1 MGKSINKALM
11 LAAGAAALA
20 IGANAAAQSPG
31 KGAAAAARSARVE
44 VPPMQ
49 FKERRLA
56 NGLRVISLRDTTT
69 PNVAVSVWYEVGSK
83 HDPAGRSG
91 FAHLF
96 EHILSRKTRN
106 MPFNA
111 IVGLVEDVGGVRNA
125 STWYDRTNYYEIVPA
140 RYLETMLWTH
150 AERMALPVV
159 DAQVFE
165 TERNVVKEE
174 LRQRVLAPPYGRLRF
189 LLNENSWDKMPH
201 RRPGIGS
208 IEDLEATTLEDARAF
223 HEAYY
228 GPDTATLIV
237 SGNFDEKQ
245 LQGWVDR
252 YFAGIKPRANKIS
265 LTVATRDAPRTSPRT
280 VTMYAP
286 NVPLP
291 VVGSSWRIPG
301 SSHPDIAAIQVLDAI
316 VSQGDSS
323 RFYRALI
330 EPQLASRAGAE
341 FSDVEEQGYWA
352 PQITLASGRKVEE
365 VEAALSAEVAR
376 LRDAPVTAAELAEA
390 KTELAANALRERETF
405 SGRAFDLGEA
415 LVRTGDPR
423 ASDKRLAAIGRVTA
437 ADIQRVARKYLTPEA
452 RLDFRY
458 LNEAQ
463 RPAGEADNWA
473 NPVPLPRFASVP
485 PASRPAIELAPEGER
500 QKPPAPGAAV
510 AVTPP
515 VISETRLPTGLHVV
529 TARSGNVPLAT
540 MTVVVKGGAS
550 TDPREKAGVAAMAAN
565 LLTKG
570 TATRSARQIAA
581 ELESL
586 GASISSGAGPDGA
599 LLSVSAPVAN
609 LEAAGRILADIVQN
623 PTFPAEE
630 LERDRKRAL
639 DALSVALRDPGALA
653 QMVAQPLLYGTAPYG
668 TLANGTPGSLKTMTR
683 EDLAAHHRIWWHPA
697 NASLVVAGGIEA
709 QQASRLAAS
718 LFGGWRGNGPA
729 PTPPASRAGEA
740 QKVRT
745 VVIDLPGAGQAAVV
759 AAMRGIGRS
768 DPTFYSL
775 NVANA
780 VLGSGSSGRLFQEVR
795 VKRALSYGANSGMPG
810 RLDASVLTAASQT
823 KNESAADVVQIFLT
837 ELDRLGKEP
846 LEADLTAKRI
856 AFLSGN
862 YNRQVETSGGL
873 SATLASLI
881 QQGMPAAEAARFAQ
895 QLEAVT
901 PAQASAA
908 AAAIASSGRATVVV
922 VGDASKFLDK
932 LKAIR
937 PDVEVIPAAELD
949 LDAPTLR
956 RAR

>member
-1 MGKSINKALM
+1 MGKALVKALL
-11 LAAGAAALA
+11 LAAGAATLA
-20 IGANAAAQSPG
+20 P
-31 KGAAAAARSARVE
+31 GAAAAAPATKAPAAAARVE
-44 VPPMQ
+44 VPPLQ

-56 NGLRVISLRDTTT
+56 NGLRVISLRDTNT

-83 HDPAGRSG
+83 HDPAGRAG

-150 AERMALPVV
+150 AERMALPVI
-159 DAQVFE
+159 DDQVFE

-208 IEDLEATTLEDARAF
+208 IADLEAVTLADARAF

-237 SGNFDEKQ
+237 SGNFNEAQ
-245 LQGWVDR
+245 LQRWVDQ
-252 YFAGIKPRANKIS
+252 YFAKIASRPKKTS
-265 LTVATRDAPRTSPRT
+265 LTISERDAPRTSPRT

-286 NVPLP
+286 NVPLT
-291 VVGSSWRIPG
+291 VVGSTWRIPG
-301 SSHPDIAAIQVLDAI
+301 SAHPDVAAIAVMDAI
-316 VSQGDSS
+316 LTEGDSS
-323 RFYRALI
+323 RFYRSLI
-330 EPQLASRAGAE
+330 EPQLASNAGSD

-365 VEAALSAEVAR
+365 VEAALAAEIAR

-390 KTELAANALRERETF
+390 KTEIAANALRERETF

-415 LVRTGDPR
+415 MVRTGDPK
-423 ASDKRLAAIGRVTA
+423 ASDKRLAAIQRVTA
-437 ADIQRVARKYLTPEA
+437 ADIHRVARKYLTPQA

-463 RPAGEADNWA
+463 RPAGQADAWA
-473 NPVPLPRFASVP
+473 NPVPLPTFASVP
-485 PASRPAIELAPEGER
+485 PASRAPNELAPEGER
-500 QKPPAPGAAV
+500 MVPPAPGAAV

-515 VISETRLPTGLHVV
+515 VISESRLPTGLSVV

-540 MTVVVKGGAS
+540 MTLVVKGGAS
-550 TDPREKAGVAAMAAN
+550 TDPRGKAGVAAMAAD

-570 TATRSARQIAA
+570 TTTRTARQIAA

-586 GASISSGAGPDGA
+586 GASINTGAGPDGVQ
-599 LLSVSAPVAN
+599 LSVSAPVAN
-609 LEAAGRILADIVQN
+609 LEAAGRIMADIVQN
-623 PTFPAEE
+623 PVFPAEE

-639 DALSVALRDPGALA
+639 DGLSIAMRDPGSLA

-668 TLANGTPGSLKTMTR
+668 TLANGTAGSLKALTR
-683 EDLAAHHRIWWHPA
+683 DDLAAHHRTWWHPA
-697 NASLVVAGGIEA
+697 NASLVIAGGIDTA
-709 QQASRLAAS
+709 RANALAAS
-718 LFGGWRGNGPA
+718 LFSNWRGNGPA

-745 VVIDLPGAGQAAVV
+745 VVVDLPGAGQAAVL
-759 AAMRGIGRS
+759 AAVRGIGRS
-768 DPTFYSL
+768 DPSYYSL

-823 KNESAADVVQIFLT
+823 KNESAADVVQVFLT

-846 LEADLTAKRI
+846 LEADLTTKRV
-856 AFLSGN
+856 AFLSGSF
-862 YNRQVETSGGL
+862 NRQVETSGGL
-873 SATLASLI
+873 AATLAGLI
-881 QQGMPAAEAARFAQ
+881 QQGMPPAEAARFVQ

-908 AAAIASSGRATVVV
+908 AARLASSRGATIIVA
-922 VGDASKFLDK
+922 GDASKFLDK

-949 LDAPTLR
+949 LDSPTLR
-956 RAR
+956 RAK

>member
-1 MGKSINKALM
+1 MAKVFTKALL
-11 LAAGAAALA
+11 LAASALVVGNAASAAPAPKAAA
-20 IGANAAAQSPG
+20 
-31 KGAAAAARSARVE
+31 SAKVE

-56 NGLRVISLRDTTT
+56 NGLRVISLRDTNT

-125 STWYDRTNYYEIVPA
+125 STWYDRTNYYEIVPS

-159 DAQVFE
+159 DEQVFE

-174 LRQRVLAPPYGRLRF
+174 LRQRVLAPPYGRLRI

-201 RRPGIGS
+201 RRPGIGT
-208 IEDLEATTLEDARAF
+208 IEDLEAATLEDARAF

-237 SGNFDEKQ
+237 SGNFDEAQ
-245 LQGWVDR
+245 LQRWVDQ
-252 YFAGIKPRANKIS
+252 YFAKIAPRAKKTP
-265 LTVATRDAPRTSPRT
+265 LTITTRDAARTAPRT

-301 SSHPDIAAIQVLDAI
+301 SSHPDMAALTVMDTILT
-316 VSQGDSS
+316 SGDSS
-323 RFYRALI
+323 RFYRSLV
-330 EPQLASRAGAE
+330 ETQLATAAGADL
-341 FSDVEEQGYWA
+341 SDVEEQGYWA
-352 PQITLASGRKVEE
+352 PQVTLASGRKLEE
-365 VEAALSAEVAR
+365 VEAALSREIAR
-376 LRDAPVTAAELAEA
+376 LREAPVTAAELAEA
-390 KTELAANALRERETF
+390 KTELAADALRERETF

-423 ASDKRLAAIGRVTA
+423 ASDKRLAAIQRVIA
-437 ADIQRVARKYLTPEA
+437 ADIQRVARKYLMPEA
-452 RLDFRY
+452 RLDYRY
-458 LNEAQ
+458 LNETQ
-463 RPAGEADNWA
+463 RPAGQADAWA

-485 PASRPAIELAPEGER
+485 PASRAPITLAPEGER
-500 QKPPAPGAAV
+500 MKPPAPGAAV

-515 VISETRLPTGLHVV
+515 VISESRLPTGLSVV

-540 MTVVVKGGAS
+540 MTLVVKGGAS
-550 TDPREKAGVAAMAAN
+550 TDPQGKAGVASMAAN

-570 TATRSARQIAA
+570 TTTRSAQQIAA

-586 GASISSGAGPDGA
+586 GASINTGAGPDGTI
-599 LLSVSAPVAN
+599 LSVSAPVAN

-623 PTFPAEE
+623 PTFPAAEH
-630 LERDRKRAL
+630 ERDRKRAL
-639 DALSVALRDPGALA
+639 DGLSISLRDPGSIA
-653 QMVAQPLLYGTAPYG
+653 QMVAQPLLYGSAPYA
-668 TLANGTPGSLKTMTR
+668 TLANGTLGSLKGMTR
-683 EDLAAHHRIWWHPA
+683 EDLAAYHRTWFHPA
-697 NASLVVAGGIEA
+697 NASLVIAGGIDTA
-709 QQASRLAAS
+709 RANQLAAS
-718 LFGGWRGNGPA
+718 LFSTWRGNGPA

-745 VVIDLPGAGQAAVV
+745 VVVDLPGAGQAAVL
-759 AAMRGIGRS
+759 AAVRGIGRS
-768 DPTFYSL
+768 DPSFYSL

-810 RLDASVLTAASQT
+810 RFDASVLAASSQT
-823 KNESAADVVQIFLT
+823 KNESAAEVAQVILT

-846 LEADLTAKRI
+846 LEADLTAKRV

-862 YNRQVETSGGL
+862 YNRQVESSAGL
-873 SATLASLI
+873 ANTLASLI
-881 QQGMPAAEAARFAQ
+881 QQGMPPSEVAHFVH

-908 AAAIASSGRATVVV
+908 AARLASSQRATVIV

-949 LDAPTLR
+949 LDSPTLR
-956 RAR
+956 KGK

>member
-1 MGKSINKALM
+1 MGKGLTKALL
-11 LAAGAAALA
+11 LAAGAGALVA
-20 IGANAAAQSPG
+20 GVATAAQAQGPA
-31 KGAAAAARSARVE
+31 KATASAKVE
-44 VPPMQ
+44 VPPLQ

-56 NGLRVISLRDTTT
+56 NGLRVISLRDTNT

-111 IVGLVEDVGGVRNA
+111 IVGLVEDVGGSRNA
-125 STWYDRTNYYEIVPA
+125 STWYDRTNYYEIVPS

-159 DAQVFE
+159 DTQVFE

-208 IEDLEATTLEDARAF
+208 LEDLEAATLEDARAF

-237 SGNFDEKQ
+237 SGNFDEAQ
-245 LQGWVDR
+245 LQRWVDQ
-252 YFAGIKPRANKIS
+252 YFAKIAPRANKTS
-265 LTVATRDAPRTSPRT
+265 LTVATRDAPRTQPRT

-291 VVGSSWRIPG
+291 VIGSSWRIPG
-301 SSHPDIAAIQVLDAI
+301 SAHPDLAAIAVLDAI
-316 VSQGDSS
+316 LTEGDSS
-323 RFYRALI
+323 RFYRSLI
-330 EPQLASRAGAE
+330 EPQIATNANSD

-352 PQITLASGRKVEE
+352 PTVTLAGGRKVEDA
-365 VEAALSAEVAR
+365 EAALAAEIAR
-376 LRDAPVTAAELAEA
+376 LRDQPVTAAELAEA
-390 KTELAANALRERETF
+390 KTEIAANALRERETF

-415 LVRTGDPR
+415 LVRTGDPK
-423 ASDKRLAAIGRVTA
+423 ASDKRLAAIQKVTA
-437 ADIQRVARKYLTPEA
+437 ADIQRVARKYFAPST

-463 RPAGEADNWA
+463 RPAGQADAWA
-473 NPVPLPRFASVP
+473 NPIPLPRFASVP

-500 QKPPAPGAAV
+500 MQPPTPGAAV

-515 VISETRLPTGLHVV
+515 TISETKLPTGLAVV

-540 MTVVVKGGAS
+540 MTLVVKGGAS
-550 TDPREKAGVAAMAAN
+550 TDSRDKAGVASMAAN

-570 TATRSARQIAA
+570 TTTRSARQIA
-581 ELESL
+581 EQLEAL
-586 GASISSGAGPDGA
+586 GASINAGAGPDGA

-630 LERDRKRAL
+630 LERDRKRSI
-639 DALSVALRDPGALA
+639 DALSVALRDPGSLA
-653 QMVAQPLLYGTAPYG
+653 QMVAQPLLYGSAPYG
-668 TLANGTPGSLKTMTR
+668 TLANGTTASLAAMTR
-683 EDLAAHHRIWWHPA
+683 EDLAAHHRTWWHPG
-697 NASLVVAGGIEA
+697 NASLVIAGGIDTA
-709 QQASRLAAS
+709 RANQLAAN
-718 LFGGWRGNGPA
+718 LFGGWRGNGAA

-745 VVIDLPGAGQAAVV
+745 VVIDLPGAGQAAVLT
-759 AAMRGIGRS
+759 ALRGINRA
-768 DPTFYSL
+768 DPAYYSL

-823 KNESAADVVQIFLT
+823 KNESAAEVVQVILG
-837 ELDRLGKEP
+837 EIDRLGKEP
-846 LEADLTAKRI
+846 LESDLTAKRI
-856 AFLSGN
+856 AFLSGG

-873 SATLASLI
+873 ANVLAGLI
-881 QQGMPAAEAARFAQ
+881 QQGVAPSEVAHYVHR
-895 QLEAVT
+895 LEAVT
-901 PAQASAA
+901 PAQATAA
-908 AAAIASSGRATVVV
+908 AASLASSDRATVVV

-949 LDAPTLR
+949 LNSPTLR
-956 RAR
+956 KGK

>member
-1 MGKSINKALM
+1 MSKGMTRALL
-11 LAAGAAALA
+11 LAAGAGALIASSAALA
-20 IGANAAAQSPG
+20 APAPA
-31 KGAAAAARSARVE
+31 KAAAAAKVE
-44 VPPMQ
+44 VPPLQ

-125 STWYDRTNYYEIVPA
+125 STWYDRTNYYEIVPS

-159 DAQVFE
+159 DEQVFE

-174 LRQRVLAPPYGRLRF
+174 LRQRVLAPPYGRLRI

-201 RRPGIGS
+201 RRPGIGT
-208 IEDLEATTLEDARAF
+208 IEDLEAATLEDARAF

-237 SGNFDEKQ
+237 SGNFDEAQ
-245 LQGWVDR
+245 LQRWVDQ
-252 YFAGIKPRANKIS
+252 YFAKIAPRAKKTPLTIS
-265 LTVATRDAPRTSPRT
+265 ARDAARTAPRT

-301 SSHPDIAAIQVLDAI
+301 SSHADMAALTVMDTILT
-316 VSQGDSS
+316 SGDSS
-323 RFYRALI
+323 RFYRSLV
-330 EPQLASRAGAE
+330 ETQLATSAGADL
-341 FSDVEEQGYWA
+341 SDVEEQGYWA
-352 PQITLASGRKVEE
+352 PQVTLASGRKLEE
-365 VEAALSAEVAR
+365 VEAALAKEIAR

-390 KTELAANALRERETF
+390 KTELAADALRERESF

-423 ASDKRLAAIGRVTA
+423 ASDKRLAAIQRVTA

-452 RLDFRY
+452 RLDYRY

-463 RPAGEADNWA
+463 RPAGQADAWA

-485 PASRPAIELAPEGER
+485 PASRAPITLAPEGER
-500 QKPPAPGAAV
+500 LKPPAPGAAV

-515 VISETRLPTGLHVV
+515 VISESRLPTGLSVV

-540 MTVVVKGGAS
+540 MTLVVKGGAS
-550 TDPREKAGVAAMAAN
+550 TDPKGKAGVASMAAN

-570 TATRSARQIAA
+570 TTTRSAQQIAV

-586 GASISSGAGPDGA
+586 GASINTGAGPDGTI
-599 LLSVSAPVAN
+599 LSVSAPVAN

-623 PTFPAEE
+623 PTFPAAEH
-630 LERDRKRAL
+630 ERDRKRAL
-639 DALSVALRDPGALA
+639 DGLSIALRDPGSIA
-653 QMVAQPLLYGTAPYG
+653 QMVAQPLLYGGAPYA
-668 TLANGTPGSLKTMTR
+668 TLANGTLGSLKGMTR
-683 EDLAAHHRIWWHPA
+683 EDLAAYHRTWFHPA
-697 NASLVVAGGIEA
+697 NASLVIAGGIDTA
-709 QQASRLAAS
+709 RANQLAAS
-718 LFGGWRGNGPA
+718 LFSGWRGNGPA

-745 VVIDLPGAGQAAVV
+745 VVVDLPGAGQAAVL
-759 AAMRGIGRS
+759 AAVRGIGRS
-768 DPTFYSL
+768 DPSYYSL

-795 VKRALSYGANSGMPG
+795 VKRALSYGANSSMPG
-810 RLDASVLTAASQT
+810 RLDASVLAASSQT
-823 KNESAADVVQIFLT
+823 KNESAAEVAQVILA

-846 LEADLTAKRI
+846 LEADLTAKRV

-862 YNRQVETSGGL
+862 YNRQVETSAGL
-873 SATLASLI
+873 AAMLASLI
-881 QQGMPAAEAARFAQ
+881 QQGMPPGEVAHFVHR
-895 QLEAVT
+895 LEAVT

-908 AAAIASSGRATVVV
+908 AAGLASSQRATVVV

-949 LDAPTLR
+949 LDSPTLR
-956 RAR
+956 KGK

>member
-1 MGKSINKALM
+1 MDKPMIKALLM
-11 LAAGAAALA
+11 AAGAAGLVAS
-20 IGANAAAQSPG
+20 AAATAQAPASR
-31 KGAAAAARSARVE
+31 AATTARVE
-44 VPPMQ
+44 VPPLQ

-56 NGLRVISLRDTTT
+56 NGLRVISLRDTNT
-69 PNVAVSVWYEVGSK
+69 PNVAVSMWYDVGSK
-83 HDPAGRSG
+83 HDPAGRAG

-111 IVGLVEDVGGVRNA
+111 IVGLVEDVGGQRNA

-150 AERMALPVV
+150 AERMALPVI
-159 DAQVFE
+159 DEQVFE

-208 IEDLEATTLEDARAF
+208 IADLEAATLEDARAF

-237 SGNFDEKQ
+237 SGNFDEAQ
-245 LQGWVDR
+245 LQRWVDH
-252 YFAGIKPRANKIS
+252 YFAGIAQRPKKTS
-265 LTVATRDAPRTSPRT
+265 LTISTRDAPRIQPRT
-280 VTMYAP
+280 VVMYAP

-301 SSHPDIAAIQVLDAI
+301 SAHPDTAAIAVLDAI
-316 VSQGDSS
+316 LTQGDSS
-323 RFYRALI
+323 RFYRSLI
-330 EPQLASRAGAE
+330 EPQLASDTGSD

-365 VEAALSAEVAR
+365 VEAALAAEIAR

-390 KTELAANALRERETF
+390 KTEIAANALRERETF

-423 ASDKRLAAIGRVTA
+423 ASDKRLAAVQRVTA
-437 ADIQRVARKYLTPEA
+437 ADIQRVARKYFQPQA

-458 LNEAQ
+458 LNETA
-463 RPAGEADNWA
+463 RPAGQADAWA

-485 PASRPAIELAPEGER
+485 PTSRAPNTLAPEAER
-500 QKPPAPGAAV
+500 MAPPAPGAAV

-515 VISETRLPTGLHVV
+515 VIAETRLPTGLSVV
-529 TARSGNVPLAT
+529 AARSGNVPLAT
-540 MTVVVKGGAS
+540 MTLVVKGGAS
-550 TDPREKAGVAAMAAN
+550 TDPRAKAGVAAMAAN
-565 LLTKG
+565 LVTKG
-570 TATRSARQIAA
+570 TTNRSARQIAA

-586 GASISSGAGPDGA
+586 GASINSGAGPDGV

-639 DALSVALRDPGALA
+639 DGLSVSLRDPGAIA
-653 QMVAQPLLYGTAPYG
+653 QMVAQPLLYGSAPYG
-668 TLANGTPGSLKTMTR
+668 TLSYGTPGSLKAMTR

-697 NASLVVAGGIEA
+697 NASLVIAGGIDTA
-709 QQASRLAAS
+709 RAGQLAAT
-718 LFGGWRGNGPA
+718 LFGGWRGTGPA
-729 PTPPASRAGEA
+729 PTPPASRAGQA

-745 VVIDLPGAGQAAVV
+745 VVIDLPGAGQAAVL
-759 AAMRGIGRS
+759 AAVRGIGRS
-768 DPTFYSL
+768 DPTYYDVS
-775 NVANA
+775 VANA

-823 KNESAADVVQIFLT
+823 KNESAAEVVQVFLD

-846 LEADLTAKRI
+846 FEADLTAKRI
-856 AFLSGN
+856 AFLSGG

-873 SATLASLI
+873 AGTLAGLI
-881 QQGMPAAEAARFAQ
+881 QQGMPPTEAARFVR
-895 QLEAVT
+895 QLESVT
-901 PAQASAA
+901 PAEASAA
-908 AAAIASSGRATVVV
+908 AARIASSRGATIVV
-922 VGDASKFLDK
+922 VGDAARFLDK

-937 PDVEVIPAAELD
+937 PDLEVIPAAELD
-949 LDAPTLR
+949 LDSPTLR
-956 RAR
+956 QAK